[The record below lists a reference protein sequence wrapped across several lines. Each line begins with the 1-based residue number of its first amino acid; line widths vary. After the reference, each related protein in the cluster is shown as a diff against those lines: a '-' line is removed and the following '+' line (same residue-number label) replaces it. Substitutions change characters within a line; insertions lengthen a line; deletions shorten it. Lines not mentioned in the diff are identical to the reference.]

1 MLGYVKVFKPELKV
15 REYEVYCGYY
25 CGVCKSIGKRYGQLP
40 RMALSYDAAFL
51 AILLESIHDTL
62 GAPTQEHCIAHPFI
76 KKKTII
82 RNAAIDYAADV
93 MLILAWYKLLDDAN
107 DEGKLYAKGTMLA
120 FRRLF
125 KKLRKKHPALC
136 ESIEAHLAELSA
148 LEKEKCAHLDMAT
161 EAFSKIMESIFAEG
175 YKALCTEIAE
185 LAENTADSCPHIPFD
200 EDMAALFGTIG
211 YHMGKWVYL
220 IDAVDDIEE
229 NIETGAYNPLLFRFS
244 FDPAAESA
252 QSFRKRIEEDLKF
265 NLYHYLAMIGNCL
278 DTLEIRK
285 NKGIIEN
292 VIYFGLNRKTEE
304 VIYQEDPDKRI

>member
-15 REYEVYCGYY
+15 REYEIYCGYY

-40 RMALSYDAAFL
+40 RMTLSYDAAFL
-51 AILLESIHDTL
+51 AILLESVSADL
-62 GAPTQEHCIAHPFI
+62 DAPTQEHCIAHPLI

-82 RNAAIDYAADV
+82 RNPAIDYAADV

-107 DEGKLYAKGTMLA
+107 DEGKLYAKGTMAA

-125 KKLRKKHPALC
+125 KRLRKKHPALC
-136 ESIEAHLAELSA
+136 EGIETHLTELSS

-161 EAFSKIMESIFAEG
+161 EAFSKIMETIFIEG
-175 YKALCTEIAE
+175 YKALYDKD
-185 LAENTADSCPHIPFD
+185 NTFCNDI
-200 EDMAALFGTIG
+200 EDRCSLFGTIG
-211 YHMGKWVYL
+211 YHMGKWIYL

-229 NIETGAYNPLLFRFS
+229 NLETGAYNPLIYRFKYDKS
-244 FDPAAESA
+244 ESAAE
-252 QSFRKRIEEDLKF
+252 FRKRIEEDLKF

-278 DTLEIRK
+278 DTLEIKK

-292 VIYFGLNRKTEE
+292 VVYFGLNRKTEE
-304 VIYQEDPDKRI
+304 IVYQTDPDKRI